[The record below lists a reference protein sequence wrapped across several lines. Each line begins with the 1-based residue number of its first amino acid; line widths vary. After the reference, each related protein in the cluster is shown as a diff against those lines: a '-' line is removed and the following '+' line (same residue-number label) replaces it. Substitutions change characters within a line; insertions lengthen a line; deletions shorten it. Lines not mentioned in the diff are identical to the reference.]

1 MNGRQLAALA
11 VIAIVGLAPVH
22 VASQSAE
29 SAALP
34 RTPWGDPD
42 LQGQWT
48 NATTTPLERPAELA
62 GQETLTDEELAVRDP
77 EFDTRIS
84 FDSPHRADR
93 SIYEVFMERG
103 HLIRQTSLIIDPP
116 DGKLPALTQQA
127 QRKHNEFVA
136 RWHGASWRSIY
147 EVFMERGHL
156 IRQTSLI
163 IDPPDGKLPALTQ
176 QAQRKHNVARWHA
189 PTTWQDD
196 NMFDRCITRGL
207 PGAMIPGFYNHNYLI
222 LQTPDYV
229 VVQIEMIHDARII
242 PLDGRSHV
250 ATEIR
255 QWLGDPRGHWE
266 GDTLVVETTNFTRKA
281 EQRAGLCGDVGCG
294 ALQAGAPDPLN
305 IYFPAFSTGENL
317 HLVERFT
324 RTDSDTIDYRFTVTD
339 PTVDTRPW
347 TASIPM
353 TRTGDALYEY
363 ACHEGNYSLPLG
375 LSGARADERKLA
387 EEAEKGSR

>member
-136 RWHGASWRSIY
+136 RWHG
-147 EVFMERGHL
+147 
-156 IRQTSLI
+156 
-163 IDPPDGKLPALTQ
+163 
-176 QAQRKHNVARWHA
+176 A